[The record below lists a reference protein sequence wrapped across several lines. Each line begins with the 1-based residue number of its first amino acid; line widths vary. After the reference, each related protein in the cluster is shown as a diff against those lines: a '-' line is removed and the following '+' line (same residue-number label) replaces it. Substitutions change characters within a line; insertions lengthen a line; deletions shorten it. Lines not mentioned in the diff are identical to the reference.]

1 MDHLQQAIQYQAAK
15 QRTIDA
21 LDVYSTDG
29 RLILYNLKVLRDDR
43 DFFPPY
49 EAAALVRGETL
60 KKHPEVGAV
69 LGLLAGALDEDAM
82 RALQPAPPGEAR
94 ERGRRGPGRAARD
107 RPGSSRKGTLR
118 NRYPG
123 SPASSPISGE
133 RAGLSA
139 G

>member
-1 MDHLQQAIQYQAAK
+1 MDHLQQAIQYQAAR

-69 LGLLAGALDEDAM
+69 LGLLAGSLRRGRHA
-82 RALQPAPPGEAR
+82 RLQPPPPGEAR
-94 ERGRRGPGRAARD
+94 ERGRGGPGRPALDRPD
-107 RPGSSRKGTLR
+107 RPGRRTRR
-118 NRYPG
+118 NRSPG

-133 RAGLSA
+133 RGGTSA